1 MSGLNSKYQGLRLI
15 LGDQLNAK
23 HSWFSQENK
32 NEYLYVIAELQQE
45 TDYTNHHIQKVCAFF
60 KAMENFAKALTKAG
74 YHVLH
79 LTLDDT
85 KQYDDLPAL
94 VTHLCK
100 KFQVESFEYQRPDEY
115 RLLKQL
121 GGLSLDNLQLR
132 TVDTEHFLV
141 PFEELDTYLKP
152 AKHTTMEFF
161 YRKLRRRFN
170 VLMDEGE
177 PVGGQWNFDSQN
189 RNKLKKADLDSIP
202 EPLCFANNVSEII
215 DRLERHQIN
224 TIGKAQPLLIWP
236 TTRTQA
242 QELLSFFCDHL
253 LPLFGQFQDAMT
265 CHSEHKWTLYHS
277 RLSFAINAKMLSPKQ
292 VIDAAIAAYQE
303 NSNIDI
309 AQVEGFVRQILGWR
323 EYIRAVYWLNMPDY
337 SHKNYLLAQRKLP
350 EYFWHGKT
358 KMRCL
363 SEAINQS
370 LEYAYAHH
378 IQRLMVTGN
387 FCLLTGIDP
396 NQVDDWY
403 LGIYIDAIEWVEMPN
418 TRGMTQFAD
427 HGIVATKPYAAS
439 GNYIHKMSDYCRDC
453 HYDVKQ
459 KSTDNACPLNSLYWH
474 FMVRHEDKFGKN
486 HRVGMIYR
494 NWYKQDEQTQQATLR
509 RADWCLNNIESL

>member
-1 MSGLNSKYQGLRLI
+1 MAELNAQYQGLRLI

-23 HSWFSQENK
+23 HSWFTQAK
-32 NEYLYVIAELQQE
+32 DDYLYVVAELKQE
-45 TDYTNHHIQKVCAFF
+45 TDYTKHHVQKVCAFF
-60 KAMENFAKALTKAG
+60 KAMENFATALKKAG

-79 LTLDDT
+79 LNLDET
-85 KQYDDLPAL
+85 QEHPDLPSL
-94 VTHLCK
+94 ITSLCTQYQVT
-100 KFQVESFEYQRPDEY
+100 SFEYQRPDEY
-115 RLLKQL
+115 RLSKQL
-121 GGLSLDNLQLR
+121 NNLALDNLQVR
-132 TVDTEHFLV
+132 CVDTEHFLV
-141 PFEELDTYLKP
+141 PFDELDNYLTP

-170 VLMDEGE
+170 ILMNGDD
-177 PVGGQWNFDSQN
+177 PVGDQWNFDSLN
-189 RNKLKKADLDSIP
+189 RNKLKAQDLTALP
-202 EPLCFANNVSEII
+202 EPLCFANDVSDILA
-215 DRLERHQIN
+215 RLERHN
-224 TIGKAQPLLIWP
+224 VSTIGAAHAQLLWP
-236 TTRTQA
+236 TTRSQA
-242 QELLSFFCDHL
+242 TELLSFFCQHL
-253 LPLFGQFQDAMT
+253 LANFGQFQDAMT
-265 CHSEHKWTLYHS
+265 CQSDHKWSLYHS
-277 RLSFAINAKMLSPKQ
+277 RLSFAINTKILHPKQ
-292 VIDAAIAAYQE
+292 VIDAAITAYE
-303 NSNIDI
+303 KDPNIDL

-337 SHKNYLLAQRKLP
+337 ERKNYLQAQRNLP

-370 LEYAYAHH
+370 LDYAYAHH

-387 FCLLTGIDP
+387 FCLLTGIHPD
-396 NQVDDWY
+396 QVDQWY

-439 GNYIHKMSDYCRDC
+439 GNYIHKMSDYCRHC

-459 KSTDNACPLNSLYWH
+459 KTGDNACPLNSLYWH

-486 HRVGMIYR
+486 HRIGMIYR
-494 NWYKQDEQTQQATLR
+494 NWEKQDSETQQATLD
-509 RADWCLNNIESL
+509 RAQWCLDNIEAL